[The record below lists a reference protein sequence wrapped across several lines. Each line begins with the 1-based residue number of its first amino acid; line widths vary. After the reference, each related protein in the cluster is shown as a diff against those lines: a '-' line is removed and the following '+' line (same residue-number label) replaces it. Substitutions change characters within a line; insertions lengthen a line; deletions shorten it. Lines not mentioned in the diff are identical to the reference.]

1 MKKFFLFIVC
11 LLNFSF
17 CFAAEQIERFDS
29 VAQVKE
35 DSSVLVT
42 ETITVRAA
50 GDKIRRGIFRV
61 LPYKGVSSYEV
72 LFVLRNGKEEPYKVE
87 KSSSGQ
93 TVYMGDTS
101 VILSP
106 GRYTYQLSYM
116 VKGAVRFQRDFD
128 EFYWNVTGNDW
139 QFPIQSV
146 TFRLIL
152 PAGAEI
158 VPDGISFY
166 TGFAGEKGRAAH
178 MSRDLVV
185 ATTRPLNEGEGLTVS
200 AAWNKGAVR
209 EPSLLQKILARKN
222 ILLACFLWLLL
233 LAYYVF
239 AWRRVGKDPAARVLR
254 RFTPPEGLSPAQVRY
269 VRYMGSDSQTLSVI
283 IMSLV
288 SKGCVQINKDEDGD
302 FTLVKKE
309 IPKDTAL
316 SAEEFVCLTRLFE
329 SQTELPVDNQFV
341 DCFQG
346 AISASCKEL
355 KVWAGSRF
363 FSRNDI
369 YNLPTLLFAFVLL
382 NLWFKDTNGETV
394 SIAKVILGMGVL
406 MMSGV
411 VMAIVNKSFPRIASI
426 IALAGLAAPA
436 LLLLGVYWGILALA
450 GIMAGGM
457 FWMLVRAYTPLG
469 RQKMDEIEGFFQY
482 LQVAEKHRVFAS
494 NPTDAARIYCDYLP
508 YAVALDVQNEWW
520 NALEG
525 ELGEAAAAQVAQR
538 QNVTISAADVAVFSL
553 VLRSAS
559 VPKAQS
565 SGSDSHRSSSGF
577 GGGGSS
583 GGGSGGG
590 GGGGW

>member
-1 MKKFFLFIVC
+1 MKKFFLFIIC
-11 LLNFSF
+11 LLGVPF

-29 VAQVKE
+29 VAQVEK
-35 DSSVLVT
+35 DASVLVT

-72 LFVLRNGKEEPYKVE
+72 RSVLRNGKAEPYQVK
-87 KSSSGQ
+87 KSSSGE
-93 TVYMGDTS
+93 TVYIGDKS

-106 GRYTYQLSYM
+106 GRYTYQLSYV
-116 VKGAVRFQRDFD
+116 VKGAVRFQREFD

-139 QFPIQSV
+139 QFPIQSAS
-146 TFRLIL
+146 FQLAL

-158 VPDGISFY
+158 VSGGISFY
-166 TGFAGEKGRAAH
+166 TGFAGEKGRAAR
-178 MSRDLVV
+178 MPRDLVV
-185 ATTRPLNEGEGLTVS
+185 VTTRPLKKGEGLTVS
-200 AAWNKGAVR
+200 AAWNKGAVL
-209 EPSLLQKILARKN
+209 EPTLLQKILARKN

-233 LAYYVF
+233 LVYYVF

-269 VRYMGSDSQTLSVI
+269 LRCMGSDALTLSVI

-316 SAEEFVCLTRLFE
+316 SSEEFVCLSRLFK
-329 SQTELPVDNQFV
+329 SQTELPVDNRFAG
-341 DCFQG
+341 CFKG

-355 KVWAGSRF
+355 KSWAGRRF
-363 FSRNDI
+363 FSWNGI
-369 YNLPTLLFAFVLL
+369 YNLPTLLFALVLL
-382 NLWFKDTNGETV
+382 NLCFQNTNEAAFSIERFYSVLVV
-394 SIAKVILGMGVL
+394 SCVVVGMINQSV
-406 MMSGV
+406 S
-411 VMAIVNKSFPRIASI
+411 RIGSI
-426 IALAGLAAPA
+426 IVLAGLAVWA
-436 LLLLGVYWGILALA
+436 LCLLNLYWGLLTVAALIP
-450 GIMAGGM
+450 GIV
-457 FWMLVRAYTPLG
+457 FIYLVRAYTPLG
-469 RQKMDEIEGFFQY
+469 RQKMDEIEGFLQY

-508 YAVALDVQNEWW
+508 YAVALNVQNEWW
-520 NALEG
+520 NALES
-525 ELGEAAAAQVAQR
+525 ELGEAAAEQVAQI
-538 QNVTISAADVAVFSL
+538 QGVAISAADVAVFSF
-553 VLRSAS
+553 VLGSAS
-559 VPKAQS
+559 VPKARAS
-565 SGSDSHRSSSGF
+565 ESDSHSSSSGF
-577 GGGGSS
+577 GGGGCS